1 MGFRK
6 QTLLNVQAQTAA
18 APEGGLETADLA
30 RLDDA
35 EVSALAQAARRVRE
49 IEADLAARGGN
60 VVARLLAEAGDGF
73 YEWDHYP
80 DGDAYD
86 PDSESQYFYHAHAAD
101 QRFPGE
107 HGHFHTF
114 VRPFGLS
121 HLLPDDDAPPQSA
134 LTHLIAVSID
144 IDGRATRLFT
154 TNRWVT
160 AERWYPAATTVR
172 LLPAFEMTG
181 DTPASEVNG
190 WLTALL
196 RLYRSDIAALMTAR
210 DSRLAAGG
218 GMVTEAALDD
228 HAVEVT
234 SLLEIDVP
242 ARVRAVEAE
251 AARRAG

>member
-1 MGFRK
+1 
-6 QTLLNVQAQTAA
+6 LNVQADMAA
-18 APEGGLETADLA
+18 APEGGLDTVDLA
-30 RLDDA
+30 RLDDV
-35 EVSALAQAARRVRE
+35 EVSALAAAARQVRG
-49 IEADLAARGGN
+49 IEADLAGRGGN
-60 VVARLLAEAGDGF
+60 VVARLLAEAQEGF

-86 PDSESQYFYHAHAAD
+86 PASESQYFYHAHAAD

-114 VRPFGLS
+114 VRPYGLT
-121 HLLPDDDAPPQSA
+121 HLLPDGDAPPRDA

-144 IDGRATRLFT
+144 TDGRATRLFT

-160 AERWYPAATTVR
+160 AERWYPAATTVQ
-172 LLPAFEMTG
+172 LLPTFEMTG
-181 DTPASEVNG
+181 DTPAPEVNG

-196 RLYRSDIAALMTAR
+196 RLYRADIAALMTAR
-210 DSRLAAGG
+210 DKRLANGG
-218 GMVTEAALDD
+218 GIVTEGALDD
-228 HAVEVT
+228 RTLEVT
-234 SLLEIDVP
+234 SLQEIDVP

>member
-1 MGFRK
+1 L
-6 QTLLNVQAQTAA
+6 TVQAGTAA
-18 APEGGLETADLA
+18 AAEGGLHAVDLA

-35 EVSALAQAARRVRE
+35 ELAELAGAARRVRE

-60 VVARLLAEAGDGF
+60 VVARLLAEAGDDF

-80 DGDAYD
+80 AGDAYD
-86 PDSESQYFYHAHAAD
+86 PACESQYFYHAHAAD

-114 VRPFGLS
+114 VRSYGLR
-121 HLLPDDDAPPQSA
+121 HLLPAGEVPPSTA

-144 IDGRATRLFT
+144 TQGRATRLFT

-160 AERWYPAATTVR
+160 AERWYPAATAVR
-172 LLPAFEMTG
+172 LLPSFKMTS
-181 DTPASEVNG
+181 DTPAPEVNG

-196 RLYRSDIAALMTAR
+196 RLYRADIAALMAAR

-218 GMVTEAALDD
+218 GIVTEKALDD
-228 HAVEVT
+228 RSVEVT
-234 SLLEIDVP
+234 SLQEIDLP
-242 ARVRAVEAE
+242 ARIAAVEAE
-251 AARRAG
+251 AGRRRR

>member
-1 MGFRK
+1 M
-6 QTLLNVQAQTAA
+6 QAETAA
-18 APEGGLETADLA
+18 APEGGLDTAELA
-30 RLDDA
+30 RLDEA
-35 EVSALAQAARRVRE
+35 ELAELAAAARRVRD
-49 IEADLAARGGN
+49 IETDLTARGGN

-86 PDSESQYFYHAHAAD
+86 AESESQYFYHAHAAD

-114 VRPFGLS
+114 VRPYGLG
-121 HLLPDDDAPPQSA
+121 HLLPDGDAPPPSA

-144 IDGRATRLFT
+144 TEGRATRLFT

-172 LLPAFEMTG
+172 LLPNFQMTG
-181 DTPASEVNG
+181 DHPAPEVNG

-196 RLYRSDIAALMTAR
+196 RLYRADIAALMTAR

-218 GMVTEAALDD
+218 GIVTESALDD
-228 HAVEVT
+228 RAVEVT
-234 SLLEIDVP
+234 SLQEIDVP
-242 ARVRAVEAE
+242 ARVAAVESE
-251 AARRAG
+251 AARRTARTP

>member
-1 MGFRK
+1 M
-6 QTLLNVQAQTAA
+6 QAQTAA
-18 APEGGLETADLA
+18 APQGGLDTADLA

-35 EVSALAQAARRVRE
+35 EVYALAQAARRVQE
-49 IEADLAARGGN
+49 IEADLAGRGGN
-60 VVARLLAEAGDGF
+60 VVARLLAEAEEGF

-114 VRPFGLS
+114 VRPFGLG
-121 HLLPDDDAPPQSA
+121 HLLPDDDAPPPTA

-144 IDGRATRLFT
+144 VDGRATRLFT

-160 AERWYPAATTVR
+160 AERWYPAATTVQ
-172 LLPAFEMTG
+172 LLPTFEMTG
-181 DTPASEVNG
+181 DTPAPEVNG

-196 RLYRSDIAALMTAR
+196 RLYRADIAALMTAR

-218 GMVTEAALDD
+218 GVVTEAALDD
-228 HAVEVT
+228 RAVEVT
-234 SLLEIDVP
+234 SLQEIDVP
-242 ARVRAVEAE
+242 ARVHAVEAE

>member
-1 MGFRK
+1 M
-6 QTLLNVQAQTAA
+6 TLLNVQAETAA
-18 APEGGLETADLA
+18 APEGGLDTAELA
-30 RLDDA
+30 RLGDA
-35 EVSALAQAARRVRE
+35 EIAALAAAARQIRE
-49 IEADLAARGGN
+49 IEEDLAARDGN
-60 VVARLLAEAGDGF
+60 VVARLLAEAQDGF

-86 PDSESQYFYHAHAAD
+86 PKSESQYFYHAHAAD

-121 HLLPDDDAPPQSA
+121 HLLPDDDTPPPAA
-134 LTHLIAVSID
+134 LTHLIAVSVD
-144 IDGRATRLFT
+144 TQGQATRLFT

-160 AERWYPAATTVR
+160 AERWYPAATTVQ
-172 LLPAFEMTG
+172 LLANFEMRG
-181 DTPASEVNG
+181 DSPAKEVNG

-218 GMVTEAALDD
+218 GIVTEDALND
-228 HAVEVT
+228 HKLEVT
-234 SLLEIDVP
+234 SLQEIDVP
-242 ARVRAVEAE
+242 ARIQAVEAE